1 MKTSRLLP
9 LLTMAWLAGPFARAD
24 EPHSLFLT
32 SDRCVACHNG
42 MKSAG
47 GEDFSIGLD
56 WRTSLMAN
64 SSRDP
69 YWHASVRRETLDH
82 SESKEMIVDE
92 CSTCHMP
99 IIHHDARS
107 RGRRAELFA
116 HLPLRSDRRSDAKGA
131 ADGVSCTVCH
141 QIGPELLGDPASF
154 NGNVTI
160 KVNTDGTHR
169 ESGPFDIDPALS
181 TVMHSS
187 TGGFQP
193 ERGDHIRSAQLCAS
207 CHTLITHALGEDGR
221 EIGSL
226 PEQVPYQEWLHSDY
240 ANERTCQSCHMP
252 AVSQATPIARV
263 LAAPRPGAAHHEFVA
278 ANFFMQKVLER
289 YHDELAV
296 PVDPAELASAAQ
308 RTLNYLQSQAARIAI
323 REPSVAHNQLSVQVS
338 VQNLGGHKL
347 PTAFPSRRAWVHL
360 IVTDSDGRTVFESG
374 ALRENGSIVGNDN
387 DDDAS
392 RYEPHYRVIHS
403 SDEVQIYESILGN
416 ENGRVT
422 TGLLASTGYLKDNR
436 LLPKGFNKTTAAP
449 EIAVH
454 GDALDDP
461 GFTAAGDVITY
472 QIELRTAPPRPYHI
486 AAELW
491 YEPIGYRWAQNLAH
505 YDAPEP
511 RRFGQQYDSLSA
523 VAAARLA
530 SASLSWGAAPTSR

>member
-1 MKTSRLLP
+1 MKTLRLILLLAAAP
-9 LLTMAWLAGPFARAD
+9 LAVGKFARAGD
-24 EPHSLFLT
+24 SLFLT

-42 MKSAG
+42 MTSVG
-47 GEDFSIGLD
+47 GEDFSIGID

-82 SESKEMIVDE
+82 SESKDKIVDE

-99 IIHHDARS
+99 IIHHDAKS
-107 RGRRAELFA
+107 RGRGAELFA
-116 HLPLRSDRRSDAKGA
+116 HLPLRSDQSKDAKAA

-141 QIGPELLGDPASF
+141 QISPELLGTPASF
-154 NGNVTI
+154 NGNITLNVGA
-160 KVNTDGTHR
+160 DGSHR
-169 ESGPFDIDPALS
+169 ESGPFDIDPALT

-207 CHTLITHALGEDGR
+207 CHTLITRALGADGR

-252 AVSQATPIARV
+252 AVSQATPIARI
-263 LAAPRPGAAHHEFVA
+263 LAAPRSGAAHHEFVA

-296 PVDPAELASAAQ
+296 KAEPAELAAAAQ
-308 RTLNYLQSQAARIAI
+308 RTVSYLQSQAARLAI
-323 REPSVAHNQLSVQVS
+323 SEPLVASNQLSVQIS

-347 PTAFPSRRAWVHL
+347 PTAFPSRRAWLHL
-360 IVTDSDGRTVFESG
+360 IVTDRDGRTVFESG

-392 RYEPHYRVIHS
+392 RFEPHYRVIHS
-403 SDEVQIYESILGN
+403 PDEVQIYESILGDV
-416 ENGRVT
+416 NGRVT

-436 LLPKGFNKTTAAP
+436 LLPRGFDKTTASP
-449 EIAVH
+449 DIAVR
-454 GDALDDP
+454 GAAFDDP
-461 GFTAAGDVITY
+461 GFTDAGDKITY
-472 QIELRTAPPRPYHI
+472 KIELRGDPAPYAI
-486 AAELW
+486 TAELW
-491 YEPIGYRWAQNLAH
+491 YEPIGFRWARNLET

-511 RRFGQQYDSLSA
+511 RRFGQQYASLSA
-523 VAAARLA
+523 AAAAMIVRA
-530 SASLSWGAAPTSR
+530 TRTTAPPRTP